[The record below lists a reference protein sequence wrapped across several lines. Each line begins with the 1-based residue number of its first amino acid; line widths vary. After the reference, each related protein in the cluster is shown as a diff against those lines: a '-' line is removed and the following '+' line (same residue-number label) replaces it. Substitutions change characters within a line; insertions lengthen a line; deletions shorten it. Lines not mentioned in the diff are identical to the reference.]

1 MTGRKRL
8 REEHKPAQ
16 QFAALRQVKSLS
28 LEECRSV
35 VSLLQGNDAGKR
47 TCSRMSQKYTEA
59 LPCLRA
65 VTVPKWSGETLSVP
79 CMSLQAML
87 QAKIQACPL
96 YAANFAAA
104 ARSTKNNLNLILY
117 TDEAHGGNVLAAT
130 HARKATLVYAAFVN
144 LPVLHLESQWLT
156 LAVIKHN
163 DSQQCVGGLAAVV
176 SELMSFYREET
187 RLGITVDIDKDPT
200 LVFVTSACFLA
211 DHEGVRAAMGCK
223 GAAGVKPCVKCRN
236 VLAGDRHTA
245 VEGHVGIGETDFNK
259 FWPTTQTDV
268 DESVRVLQRQRTQA
282 RLDEAEKLLGWNWT
296 SLEVSS
302 LNRNSLRGWFD
313 VEHIHFDAMHAYWS
327 NGIIAQE
334 LGLWYDKVT
343 SLAAVT
349 LDHLQAYADIGWQG
363 VAGTTSQWRPAK
375 QYFTD
380 KLFRKNTDYRGD
392 ADCVLAVLPLCVAFG
407 EEILRGRES
416 TLDEALDS
424 LIALQKVSVCILD
437 SKISATCV
445 RPLHVL
451 QQEHMRCFLIA
462 YGAAVARPKLH
473 FATHLKEQCEQWNRM
488 IDCFVCERKHRA
500 YKALC
505 GNQVL
510 GMNKSQFTKTAL
522 LQLAQQELNTP
533 EEVERFH
540 TRQLGVPKESKVFQN
555 TFRTSLPAWLATG
568 LEHQAVRYVRGQFLL
583 LGKTCAVEIQ
593 ASVKH
598 QESHYLLVETLEPQ
612 ETLLPTTRAISKWK
626 ACHSTSLL
634 EVTKDFNALCVRPS
648 WIRRDSVDTITLLR

>member
-1 MTGRKRL
+1 MNAEPISPSKKLKPHVHSSKTSCKHKTAAIRL
-8 REEHKPAQ
+8 AHTTP
-16 QFAALRQVKSLS
+16 
-28 LEECRSV
+28 
-35 VSLLQGNDAGKR
+35 
-47 TCSRMSQKYTEA
+47 QKGA
-59 LPCLRA
+59 I
-65 VTVPKWSGETLSVP
+65 V
-79 CMSLQAML
+79 
-87 QAKIQACPL
+87 
-96 YAANFAAA
+96 
-104 ARSTKNNLNLILY
+104 
-117 TDEAHGGNVLAAT
+117 DNVLWT
-130 HARKATLVYAAFVN
+130 VGSDTGSWYANSNWSF
-144 LPVLHLESQWLT
+144 
-156 LAVIKHN
+156 
-163 DSQQCVGGLAAVV
+163 GL
-176 SELMSFYREET
+176 
-187 RLGITVDIDKDPT
+187 
-200 LVFVTSACFLA
+200 
-211 DHEGVRAAMGCK
+211 
-223 GAAGVKPCVKCRN
+223 
-236 VLAGDRHTA
+236 
-245 VEGHVGIGETDFNK
+245 HVGIGETDFNK

-648 WIRRDSVDTITLLR
+648 WIRRDSVDTITLLRWNTLKKTRPGVGAEKKDKKTLKRWHVKKMVFKTHDELIRLISKL